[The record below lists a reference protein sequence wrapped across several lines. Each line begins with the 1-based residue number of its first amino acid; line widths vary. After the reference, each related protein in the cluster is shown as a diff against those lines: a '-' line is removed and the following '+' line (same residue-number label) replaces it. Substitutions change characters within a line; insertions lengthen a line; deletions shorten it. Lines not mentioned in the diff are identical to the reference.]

1 MPRTWS
7 ELIPLGLQ
15 NEPVAQKDRKKR
27 NLALYSP
34 TAAAVLN

>member
-7 ELIPLGLQ
+7 ELVPLGLQ
-15 NEPVAQKDRKKR
+15 NVVVAQKDRKKR
-27 NLALYSP
+27 ELALFSS